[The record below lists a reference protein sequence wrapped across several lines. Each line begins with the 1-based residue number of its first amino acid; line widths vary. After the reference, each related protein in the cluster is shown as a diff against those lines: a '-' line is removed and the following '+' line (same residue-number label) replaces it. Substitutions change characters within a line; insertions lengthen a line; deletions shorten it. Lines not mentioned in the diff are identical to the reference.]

1 MIKKIQRWIQK
12 YSRWEFW
19 PGYIFDIP
27 VYFYRLYLACRSG
40 SLVFF
45 SNINPGMLF
54 SGFAGYG
61 KYDEISK
68 FDAELIPKTI
78 LVKMGDSFEKIKKK
92 IDALVIPYPL
102 VMKPNM

>member
-1 MIKKIQRWIQK
+1 MKNIQRRIQK
-12 YSRWEFW
+12 YIRREFW

-27 VYFYRLYLACRSG
+27 VYFYRLYLSCKSG

-45 SNINPGMLF
+45 SNINLGMLF

-78 LVKMGDSFEKIKKK
+78 LVKVGDSFEKIKKE
-92 IDALVIPYPL
+92 IDVLGIPYPL